1 MYNGGAVMEKTV
13 EILLKENTEKVS
25 NEVRVKIAQEIRDC
39 PLTFEEDVVL
49 SEQFMAAMKEFLG
62 QVADFIE
69 EQETS
74 SL

>member
-1 MYNGGAVMEKTV
+1 MEKTV

>member
-13 EILLKENTEKVS
+13 EILVKDNTEKVS